1 MVRPLPPATLAVRAD
16 EQGALRVGNT
26 RVLLDLVVH
35 AFENGASC
43 ESIVDNYST
52 LSLADAYGAVT
63 FYLQNRDY
71 VLAYLAE
78 REREAD
84 EIRREIEANQ
94 PMTDVRRR
102 LEARRAA
109 QQEVTRHAPRS

>member
-1 MVRPLPPATLAVRAD
+1 MVRPLPSATLAVRLD
-16 EQGALRVGNT
+16 EYGALRVGES

-43 ESIVDNYST
+43 ETIIDKYSS
-52 LSLADAYGAVT
+52 LSLAEAYGAVA

-78 REREAD
+78 REMEAD
-84 EIRREIEANQ
+84 RIQREIEANQ

-102 LEARRAA
+102 LEARRAE
-109 QQEVTRHAPRS
+109 QKEVARHAPRT

>member
-1 MVRPLPPATLAVRAD
+1 MVCPLPSATLAVRLD
-16 EQGALRVGNT
+16 EYGALRVGDT

-35 AFENGASC
+35 AFENGATC
-43 ESIVDNYST
+43 ETIVDKYSS
-52 LSLADAYGAVT
+52 LSLADAYGAVA
-63 FYLQNRDY
+63 FYLQNLDY
-71 VLAYLAE
+71 VHAYLAE
-78 REREAD
+78 REREAV

-109 QQEVTRHAPRS
+109 QKEVATHAPRS